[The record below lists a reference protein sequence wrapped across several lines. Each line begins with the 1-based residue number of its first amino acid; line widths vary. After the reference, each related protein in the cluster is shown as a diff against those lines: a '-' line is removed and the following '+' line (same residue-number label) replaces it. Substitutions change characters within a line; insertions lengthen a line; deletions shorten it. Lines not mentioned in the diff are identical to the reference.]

1 MPWMTRAGNSGPR
14 QDARHDYRLPVD
26 VDTAAAR
33 LKRRYQFISSQEL
46 ESLRN
51 RNNHGDW
58 SAAAIDEAHSVW
70 EAMPGS
76 YYKMGHD
83 WNDYDRLVVE
93 LEKNGTGSRLYI
105 TYSSPSKKR
114 LESNELKD
122 LMLQIKQVAEGE
134 INS

>member
-1 MPWMTRAGNSGPR
+1 
-14 QDARHDYRLPVD
+14 
-26 VDTAAAR
+26 
-33 LKRRYQFISSQEL
+33 
-46 ESLRN
+46 
-51 RNNHGDW
+51 
-58 SAAAIDEAHSVW
+58 
-70 EAMPGS
+70 
-76 YYKMGHD
+76 MGHD